1 MLLQSFIVGIL
12 IGAGGS
18 MHCLAMCGPLVLR
31 FQSRVAGGLRQY
43 FAFIAYHCGR
53 VSSYIFLGTLFGML
67 GMSVAILRAGQ
78 FFAIVA
84 GIVII
89 LLSLGKYN
97 PHWPL
102 LQQVSNKVA
111 KYIGNEIL
119 QSGSTIPD
127 YVAGILNGF
136 LPCGLV
142 LVAITTAASLGTL
155 SGAIVLMAGFGLG
168 TIPLLL
174 TMLIV
179 HSAVNPF
186 VRSRFNHFSSA
197 IGIVIGILLVI
208 RGLNLGIPYLS
219 PYIDQF
225 DLLRSMVHCK

>member
-1 MLLQSFIVGIL
+1 MLLQSFIVGL
-12 IGAGGS
+12 MIGAGGS

-31 FQSRVAGGLRQY
+31 FQSRIAGGLRQY
-43 FAFIAYHCGR
+43 LAFIAYHLGR
-53 VSSYIFLGTLFGML
+53 VSSYIFLGTIFGML

-78 FFAIVA
+78 FFAIAA

-97 PHWPL
+97 PHWPIF
-102 LQQVSNKVA
+102 QHISNKIA

-119 QSGSTIPD
+119 TSGSNVPD

-174 TMLIV
+174 TMIII
-179 HSAVNPF
+179 HRAVNPF
-186 VRSRFNHFSSA
+186 IRSRFSRFANVIS
-197 IGIVIGILLVI
+197 IVIGILLII